1 MAAEIKQRLTS
12 YLSQVLVVGET
23 ANVALTQLQ
32 KDIDTLTGT
41 VVTTS
46 GGNTVTGTSTTF
58 TTQIAAGH
66 MLRVGSDR
74 KIVSA
79 VTNTT
84 HLRILGTWSANN
96 AGATA
101 YHTERVTSAPIAL
114 LAWTGDGLIT
124 RNSVPIWRTTTAG
137 HFNFKAINALLDR
150 ESTSDLVITK
160 GTANGSLLIH
170 LEKRLA

>member
-96 AGATA
+96 AGEIGRA
-101 YHTERVTSAPIAL
+101 HV
-114 LAWTGDGLIT
+114 
-124 RNSVPIWRTTTAG
+124 
-137 HFNFKAINALLDR
+137 
-150 ESTSDLVITK
+150 
-160 GTANGSLLIH
+160 
-170 LEKRLA
+170 